1 MFLARLHVGVVT
13 DLAGIPFPFFVGVVT
28 DLAGIPLTTGTRVK
42 VVGWRD
48 IFWQPSVYQKKN
60 MLFACIHNVVLHW
73 SCTVSYTHLTLP
85 TICSV

>member
-1 MFLARLHVGVVT
+1 MFLARLQVAVVT
-13 DLAGIPFPFFVGVVT
+13 DLAGIPFPVFVGVVT

-48 IFWQPSVYQKKN
+48 ILWQPSVYQKKN

-73 SCTVSYTHLTLP
+73 PCIKLLSH
-85 TICSV
+85 IIIMQ